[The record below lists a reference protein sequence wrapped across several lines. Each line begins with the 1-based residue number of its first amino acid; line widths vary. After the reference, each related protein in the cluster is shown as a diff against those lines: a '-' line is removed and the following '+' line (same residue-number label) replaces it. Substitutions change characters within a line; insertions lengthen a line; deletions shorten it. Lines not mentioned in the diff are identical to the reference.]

1 MANTFTQI
9 YIQFVFAVKYR
20 EAMLHESWRN
30 QMYNVMGNLFLQ
42 DKAKPLIING
52 VEDHVHCFATLK
64 PVVSISDLM
73 RDVKAKSSKYINDH
87 SLTVKKFEW
96 QEGFGAFSY
105 GQSQVK
111 DVIGYIENQERHHAK
126 QDFLTEYENL
136 LKAFN
141 IEYDEKYIFKKPE

>member
-1 MANTFTQI
+1 
-9 YIQFVFAVKYR
+9 
-20 EAMLHESWRN
+20 MLHESWRN